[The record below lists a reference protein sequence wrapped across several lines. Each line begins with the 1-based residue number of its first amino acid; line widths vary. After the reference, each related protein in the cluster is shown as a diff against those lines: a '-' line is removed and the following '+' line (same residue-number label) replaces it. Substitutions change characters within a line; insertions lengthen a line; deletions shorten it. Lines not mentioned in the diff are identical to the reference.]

1 MGSRTVDARRAPFYV
16 AASVSPPARTSTS
29 TPIASF
35 AERWRA
41 LCGQRGPF
49 CLGLDPSPEL
59 LAAWGL
65 SDDPDGLGGFCERVI
80 DAAAENVSVFKPQSA
95 FFERFGGA
103 GLSILADSIEAIHAR
118 GSLVLLDVKRG
129 DIGST
134 NRAYAD
140 ALLGPQSAMRADA
153 ITLHAYLGF
162 AALGP
167 FFDHADQTG
176 SGLFPVVLSSN
187 PEGASIQQAR
197 LPSGLSVAEHLS
209 DEITRHNQ
217 ARTGSSPQA
226 PAGPLG
232 AVVGLT
238 AAGASALVDR
248 LPQSLILVP
257 GLGAQGGSFEQLAAR
272 FAAARSRVIPS
283 SSRGV
288 LAQGPDPAALRRAIE
303 EHCARAGE
311 VLG

>member
-1 MGSRTVDARRAPFYV
+1 
-16 AASVSPPARTSTS
+16 VSHPDRTSIS
-29 TPIASF
+29 TPTAGF
-35 AERWRA
+35 AERWRV
-41 LCGQRGPF
+41 LRGQRGPF

-65 SDDPDGLGGFCERVI
+65 SDDAGGLQSFCEGVI
-80 DAAAENVSVFKPQSA
+80 DAAAEHVSVFKPQSA

-103 GLSILADSIEAIHAR
+103 GLSVLAGAIEAIHAR

-140 ALLGPQSAMRADA
+140 AMLGPESAMRADA

-162 AALGP
+162 AALRP
-167 FFDHADQTG
+167 FFDHAEQSG

-217 ARTGSSPQA
+217 ARSDSSPSSPSSQEGG
-226 PAGPLG
+226 AGPIG

-238 AAGASALVDR
+238 AAGASELVAR

-283 SSRGV
+283 ASRGV
-288 LAQGPDPAALRRAIE
+288 LGQGPDRGALRRAID
-303 EHCARAGE
+303 EHCARAAQA
-311 VLG
+311 LS

>member
-1 MGSRTVDARRAPFYV
+1 VLR
-16 AASVSPPARTSTS
+16 
-29 TPIASF
+29 
-35 AERWRA
+35 E
-41 LCGQRGPF
+41 QRGPF

-59 LAAWGL
+59 LSAWGL
-65 SDDPDGLGGFCERVI
+65 GDDPDGLRSFCERVI
-80 DAAAENVSVFKPQSA
+80 DAAEEHISVFKPQSA

-103 GLSILADSIEAIHAR
+103 GLSVLAESIEAIHAR
-118 GSLVLLDVKRG
+118 GSLALLDVKRG

-134 NRAYAD
+134 NNAYAD

-162 AALGP
+162 AALRP
-167 FFDHADQTG
+167 FFDHAEQSG

-197 LPSGLSVAEHLS
+197 LPSGLSVAQHLS

-217 ARTGSSPQA
+217 ARIGGSTREL
-226 PAGPLG
+226 AGPIG

-238 AAGASALVDR
+238 AAGASELVER

-272 FAAARSRVIPS
+272 FAAAKSRVIPS

-288 LAQGPDPAALRRAIE
+288 LGQGPDCDALRRAIE
-303 EHCARAGE
+303 EHIARAAHA
-311 VLG
+311 VYH